1 MNTVILN
8 SRNFRD
14 NGVIQ
19 KLYAFSKMHDVE
31 LYLVGGSVRDLLLN
45 RKTADFDFTL
55 KSETIQFVKSFAK
68 SINAPFVPLEEQPPT
83 ARVIVKTQQS
93 TQTELCLDFTQFRAN
108 TLTEDLCL
116 RDLTINA
123 MAIRLES
130 VMETDHPEIIDPCN
144 GINDLDKRQ
153 LLFPSEQV
161 ILDDPLRLMRIFR
174 FSAQLDFNIPQKS
187 FRLVQKHSNLLPN
200 VSPER
205 VRDELFKLLKNKK
218 SNYYLQQMFNVG
230 LLSKVIP
237 HLEKRLVSWSYL
249 ERFEKI
255 PISES
260 LSEYRA
266 EIDTYL
272 KEELGLFANRYTLI
286 KLCLLDQDNSVEIGK
301 GLRLSRK
308 AVKYLKCIAT
318 EYPQLSIEVLTK
330 KQIITFLRNTSSE
343 WWGVLLLSA
352 VILAIP
358 TEVLKQIA
366 DTYYQHLSPI
376 LKQGKLITGEDL
388 IQKFQLKEGR
398 EIGVLLKQI
407 EEMQHYG
414 EIRTRT
420 EAFTAVEKLIQKEN
434 ESI

>member
-1 MNTVILN
+1 MNTVVLN
-8 SRNFRD
+8 LRNFRD
-14 NGVIQ
+14 NATIQ
-19 KLYAFSKMHDVE
+19 KLHAFSKMHEIE

-55 KSETIQFVKSFAK
+55 KSETIQFAKSFAQ
-68 SINAPFVPLEEQPPT
+68 SINAPFIPLEEQPPT
-83 ARVIVKTQQS
+83 ARVIVKTQQP

-123 MAIRLES
+123 MAISLAS
-130 VMETDHPEIIDPCN
+130 VMETDNPEIIDPCN

-161 ILDDPLRLMRIFR
+161 IIDDPLRLMRIFR
-174 FSAQLDFNIPQKS
+174 FSAQLDFHIPQKS

-205 VRDELFKLLKNKK
+205 VRDELFKLLKNEK
-218 SNYYLQQMFNVG
+218 SNYYLQQMSKTD
-230 LLSKVIP
+230 LLSKAIP
-237 HLEKRLVSWSYL
+237 NLENSLDGWSSL

-255 PISES
+255 PIPES

-266 EIDTYL
+266 EIETYL
-272 KEELGLFANRYTLI
+272 NEELGLFANRYTLI
-286 KLCLLDQDNSVEIGK
+286 KLCLLDPENTVEIGK
-301 GLRLSRK
+301 RLRLSRK
-308 AVKYLKCIAT
+308 AVKFLKCIAT
-318 EYPQLSIEVLTK
+318 EYPQLSDEVLTK

-343 WWGVLLLSA
+343 WWGVLLFSA
-352 VILAIP
+352 VILSIP
-358 TEVLKQIA
+358 VGMLKQIA
-366 DTYYQHLSPI
+366 DTYYQHLLPI
-376 LKQGKLITGEDL
+376 LKQGKLISGEDL
-388 IQKFQLKEGR
+388 IREFQLKEGR

-407 EEMQHYG
+407 EEMQYNG

>member
-14 NGVIQ
+14 NAVIQ
-19 KLYAFSKMHDVE
+19 KLYAFSKMHKVE

-45 RKTADFDFTL
+45 RSVSDFDFTL
-55 KSETIQFVKSFAK
+55 KSETIQFAKSFAK
-68 SINAPFVPLEEQPPT
+68 SINASFVPLEEQPPT
-83 ARVIVKTQQS
+83 ARVIVKTQQP

-108 TLTEDLCL
+108 TLIEDLCL

-123 MAIRLES
+123 IAIPLES

-161 ILDDPLRLMRIFR
+161 IINDPLRLMRIFR
-174 FSAQLDFNIPQKS
+174 FSTQLDFHIPQNS
-187 FRLVQKHSNLLPN
+187 FKLVQKHSNLLPN
-200 VSPER
+200 VSQER

-218 SNYYLQQMFNVG
+218 SNYYLQLMSKAD

-237 HLEKRLVSWSYL
+237 NLKNRLDNWSSL
-249 ERFEKI
+249 ERFEKKPI
-255 PISES
+255 PES

-266 EIDTYL
+266 EIDAYL
-272 KEELGLFANRYTLI
+272 NEELGLLANRYTLI
-286 KLCLLDQDNSVEIGK
+286 KLCLLNPENTVEIGK
-301 GLRLSRK
+301 RLRLSRK
-308 AVKYLKCIAT
+308 AVKFLKCIT
-318 EYPQLSIEVLTK
+318 IEYPQLSDEVLTK

-343 WWGVLLLSA
+343 WWGVLLLSVA
-352 VILAIP
+352 ILPISA
-358 TEVLKQIA
+358 EVLKQIA
-366 DTYYQHLSPI
+366 DTYFQHLLPI
-376 LKQGKLITGEDL
+376 LEQGKLISGEDL
-388 IQKFQLKEGR
+388 IRKFKLKEGK

-407 EEMQHYG
+407 EEMQHHG
-414 EIRTRT
+414 EIQTRA
-420 EAFTAVEKLIQKEN
+420 EAFIAVEKLIQKEN

>member
-1 MNTVILN
+1 MNTVVLN
-8 SRNFRD
+8 LRNFRD
-14 NGVIQ
+14 NATIQ
-19 KLYAFSKMHDVE
+19 KLHAFSKMHEIE

-55 KSETIQFVKSFAK
+55 KSETIQFAKSFAQ
-68 SINAPFVPLEEQPPT
+68 SINAPFIPLEEQPPT
-83 ARVIVKTQQS
+83 ARVIVKTQQP

-130 VMETDHPEIIDPCN
+130 VMETDNPEIIDPCN

-161 ILDDPLRLMRIFR
+161 IIDDPLRLMRIFR
-174 FSAQLDFNIPQKS
+174 FSAQLDFHIPQKS

-205 VRDELFKLLKNKK
+205 VRDELFKLLKNEK
-218 SNYYLQQMFNVG
+218 SNYYLQQMSKTD
-230 LLSKVIP
+230 LLSKAIP
-237 HLEKRLVSWSYL
+237 NLENSLDRWTSL

-255 PISES
+255 PIPES

-266 EIDTYL
+266 EIETYL
-272 KEELGLFANRYTLI
+272 NEELGLFANRYTLI
-286 KLCLLDQDNSVEIGK
+286 KLCLLDPENTVEIGK
-301 GLRLSRK
+301 RLRLSRK
-308 AVKYLKCIAT
+308 AVKFLKCIAT
-318 EYPQLSIEVLTK
+318 EYPQLSDEVLTK

-343 WWGVLLLSA
+343 WWGVLLFSA
-352 VILAIP
+352 VILSIP
-358 TEVLKQIA
+358 VGMLKQIA
-366 DTYYQHLSPI
+366 DTYYQHLLPI
-376 LKQGKLITGEDL
+376 LKQGKLISGEDL
-388 IQKFQLKEGR
+388 IREFQLKEGR

-407 EEMQHYG
+407 EEMQYNG

>member
-1 MNTVILN
+1 MNTVVLN
-8 SRNFRD
+8 LRNFRD
-14 NGVIQ
+14 NATIQ
-19 KLYAFSKMHDVE
+19 KLHAFSKMHEIE

-55 KSETIQFVKSFAK
+55 KSETIQFVKSFAQ

-255 PISES
+255 SIPES

-266 EIDTYL
+266 EIEAYL
-272 KEELGLFANRYTLI
+272 NEELGLFANRSTLI
-286 KLCLLDQDNSVEIGK
+286 KLCLLDPDNAVEIGK
-301 GLRLSRK
+301 RLRLSRK
-308 AVKYLKCIAT
+308 AVKFLKCIAT
-318 EYPQLSIEVLTK
+318 EYPQLSDEVLTK

-343 WWGVLLLSA
+343 WWGVLLFSA
-352 VILAIP
+352 VILPIP
-358 TEVLKQIA
+358 VGMLKQIT
-366 DTYYQHLSPI
+366 DTYYQHLLPI
-376 LKQGKLITGEDL
+376 LKQGKLISGEDL
-388 IQKFQLKEGR
+388 IREFQLKEGR

-414 EIRTRT
+414 EIRTRA